1 MFLLCLNELP
11 FDVNNKFNLI
21 NLSMRGRAFI
31 LLTYLLFLQWYVEM
45 YKVSFTV
52 EFSRVQRF
60 YIYEENIFYASP
72 PHPRFST
79 ILSIILT

>member
-1 MFLLCLNELP
+1 ML
-11 FDVNNKFNLI
+11 
-21 NLSMRGRAFI
+21 GRAFI

-52 EFSRVQRF
+52 KFSRAQRHD
-60 YIYEENIFYASP
+60 IYEENIFYASP

-79 ILSIILT
+79 ILSIIVT